1 MKMVQRWVSIFLSA
15 AILSTLVA
23 CSTADDKGQTQLA
36 GTQAPAGSVQELFGS
51 SLFVGDSIIG
61 GLTNDDQLPEANVM
75 GGLGA
80 TVQSTLDNVEEIK
93 IRKPSYVFLS
103 MGQND
108 LAEPLEEAKKTF
120 LQQYSRLVDRIK
132 ELLPATRV
140 YVLSITP
147 VDAASPVGAFR
158 NPQIETFNAA
168 LQKMA
173 IEKGVYYIDLAPI
186 FRQHKIQYDEDG
198 SHFTNAFYP
207 ILLGYLKEW
216 TDLAHQPRGPAVTDS
231 NEAYKAAFRDSVF
244 LGDSILGALSYL
256 NKLDPA
262 NVIAPSG
269 ATLDLALLNVEKLAI
284 QAPEHVFILLG
295 SNDIRFSNKQEFVER
310 YRQLIG
316 SIRNKLPKAKL
327 HILSIPAVAEEAQK
341 LEPRYANIT
350 DFNQALEQLADE
362 VNVEYVD
369 LSPLFAAN
377 KIHYADNGVHFK
389 PDFYPLLLDYLKGLV
404 KQGDGRL
411 VGKRQT
417 APTF

>member
-23 CSTADDKGQTQLA
+23 CGAADDKGQTQLA
-36 GTQAPAGSVQELFGS
+36 TTQVPAGSVQELFSS

-61 GLTNDDQLPEANVM
+61 GLTNDDLLPEANVM

-80 TVQSTLDNVEEIK
+80 TVQSTLDNVEEIAS
-93 IRKPSYVFLS
+93 RKPSHVFLS

-108 LAEPLEEAKKTF
+108 LGEPTEEAKETF
-120 LQQYSRLVDRIK
+120 VQQYTQLVDRIR
-132 ELLPATRV
+132 ELMPAARV

-147 VDAASPVGAFR
+147 IDTALPFSA
-158 NPQIETFNAA
+158 NMNQQIETFNAA
-168 LQKMA
+168 LQKLA
-173 IEKGVYYIDLAPI
+173 KEKGVDHIDLAPI

-198 SHFTNAFYP
+198 SHFKNAFYP
-207 ILLGYLKEW
+207 ILLGYLEEQ
-216 TDLAHQPRGPAVTDS
+216 TDLAHQPRGPALTDP
-231 NEAYKAAFRDSVF
+231 NEAYKAAFRHSVF

-256 NKLDPA
+256 NKVDPA

-269 ATLDLALLNVEKLAI
+269 ATLDLALLNVETLVN

-295 SNDIRFSNKQEFVER
+295 SNDIRLSDKQEFVER

-327 HILSIPAVAEEAQK
+327 HILSIPPVAEEALKQ
-341 LEPRYANIT
+341 EPRYANIT
-350 DFNQALEQLADE
+350 DFNQALEQLADDFK
-362 VNVEYVD
+362 VDYVD
-369 LSPLFAAN
+369 LSPLFAVN

-404 KQGDGRL
+404 K
-411 VGKRQT
+411 
-417 APTF
+417 

>member
-1 MKMVQRWVSIFLSA
+1 MKRVQRWVSIFLSA
-15 AILSTLVA
+15 VILSTLAA
-23 CSTADDKGQTQLA
+23 CGAADDKGQTQLA
-36 GTQAPAGSVQELFGS
+36 ATQEPTGSVQELFGS

-61 GLTNDDQLPEANVM
+61 GLTNDDLLPEANVM

-80 TVQSTLDNVEEIK
+80 TVQTTLDNLEEIAS
-93 IRKPSYVFLS
+93 RKPSHLFLS

-108 LAEPLEEAKKTF
+108 LGEQPEEAKKTF
-120 LQQYSRLVDRIK
+120 VQKYTRLVDRIR
-132 ELLPATRV
+132 ELLPAARV

-147 VDAASPVGAFR
+147 VDAASPVGAFM
-158 NPQIETFNAA
+158 NLQIETFNAA

-173 IEKGVYYIDLAPI
+173 KEKGVDYIDLAPI

-207 ILLGYLKEW
+207 ILLDYLKEW
-216 TDLAHQPRGPAVTDS
+216 TDLAHQPRGPVVTDP
-231 NEAYKAAFRDSVF
+231 NETYKAAFRHSVF

-256 NKLDPA
+256 NKLDSA

-269 ATLDLALLNVEKLAI
+269 ATLALALPNVERLAG

-295 SNDIRFSNKQEFVER
+295 SNDIRLSDKQEFVEG

-316 SIRNKLPKAKL
+316 SIRNKLPKATL
-327 HILSIPAVAEEAQK
+327 HILSIPPVAEEALK
-341 LEPRYANIT
+341 REPRYANIT
-350 DFNQALEQLADE
+350 DFNKALEQLADE
-362 VNVEYVD
+362 VKINYVD

-389 PDFYPLLLDYLKGLV
+389 PDFYPLLLDYLKGFV
-404 KQGDGRL
+404 K
-411 VGKRQT
+411 
-417 APTF
+417 

>member
-1 MKMVQRWVSIFLSA
+1 MKMVQRWVNIFLSA

-23 CSTADDKGQTQLA
+23 CGSADDKGQIQLA
-36 GTQAPAGSVQELFGS
+36 TTQAPAGSVQELFGS

-61 GLTNDDQLPEANVM
+61 GLTNDDLLPEVNVM

-80 TVQSTLDNVEEIK
+80 TVQSTLDNVEEIAS
-93 IRKPSYVFLS
+93 RKPSHLFLS

-108 LAEPLEEAKKTF
+108 LGEPPEEAKKTF
-120 LQQYSRLVDRIK
+120 VQQYARLVDRIRD
-132 ELLPATRV
+132 LLSAARV

-147 VDAASPVGAFR
+147 VDDASPVGAFM

-173 IEKGVYYIDLAPI
+173 KEKGVEYIDLAPI

-198 SHFTNAFYP
+198 SHFKNTFYP

-216 TDLAHQPRGPAVTDS
+216 TDLAHQPRGPAVTDP
-231 NEAYKAAFRDSVF
+231 NEAYNAAFRHSVF

-256 NKLDPA
+256 NKLDQA

-269 ATLDLALLNVEKLAI
+269 ATLALALLNVEKLAS
-284 QAPEHVFILLG
+284 QAPKHVFILLG
-295 SNDIRFSNKQEFVER
+295 SNDIRVSDKQEFVER

-327 HILSIPAVAEEAQK
+327 HILSIPPVAEEALKQV
-341 LEPRYANIT
+341 PRYANIT

-362 VNVEYVD
+362 VKVDYVD

-389 PDFYPLLLDYLKGLV
+389 PDFYPLFLDYLKGLV
-404 KQGDGRL
+404 K
-411 VGKRQT
+411 
-417 APTF
+417 

>member
-23 CSTADDKGQTQLA
+23 CGATDDKRQTQPA
-36 GTQAPAGSVQELFGS
+36 TTQAPAGSVHELFGS

-61 GLTNDDQLPEANVM
+61 GLTNDDLLPEANVM

-80 TVQSTLDNVEEIK
+80 TVQTTLDNVEEITS
-93 IRKPSYVFLS
+93 RKPSHVFLS

-108 LAEPLEEAKKTF
+108 LGEPLEEAKKTF
-120 LQQYSRLVDRIK
+120 VQKYSQLVDRIR
-132 ELLPATRV
+132 ELLPAAHV
-140 YVLSITP
+140 YTMSITP
-147 VDAASPVGAFR
+147 VDTTSPFGASM

-173 IEKGVYYIDLAPI
+173 KEKGVDYIDLAPI

-207 ILLGYLKEW
+207 ILLDYLKEW
-216 TDLAHQPRGPAVTDS
+216 TDLANQPRGPAITDP
-231 NEAYKAAFRDSVF
+231 NEAYKAAFRHSVF

-256 NKLDPA
+256 SKVDSA

-269 ATLDLALLNVEKLAI
+269 ATLSLALMNVEKLSSR
-284 QAPEHVFILLG
+284 APEHVFILLG
-295 SNDIRFSNKQEFVER
+295 SNDIRLSDKQEFLER

-316 SIRNKLPKAKL
+316 SIRNEVPNAKL
-327 HILSIPAVAEEAQK
+327 HILSIPPVAEEAQK
-341 LEPRYANIT
+341 QEPRYANIP
-350 DFNQALEQLADE
+350 DFNQALEQFADE
-362 VNVEYVD
+362 VKVHYVD

-377 KIHYADNGVHFK
+377 KIHYANNGVHFK
-389 PDFYPLLLDYLKGLV
+389 PDFYPLLLDYLKEIV
-404 KQGDGRL
+404 K
-411 VGKRQT
+411 
-417 APTF
+417 

>member
-1 MKMVQRWVSIFLSA
+1 MKMVQQWVSIFLSA
-15 AILSTLVA
+15 AILLPLVA
-23 CSTADDKGQTQLA
+23 CGAADDKGQTQLA
-36 GTQAPAGSVQELFGS
+36 ATQAPAGSVQELFGS

-61 GLTNDDQLPEANVM
+61 GLTNDDLLPEANVM

-93 IRKPSYVFLS
+93 SRKPSYVFLS

-120 LQQYSRLVDRIK
+120 VQQYSRLVDRIK
-132 ELLPATRV
+132 ELLPAARV

-158 NPQIETFNAA
+158 NPQIETFNEA

-173 IEKGVYYIDLAPI
+173 IEKGVDYIDLAPI

-256 NKLDPA
+256 
-262 NVIAPSG
+262 
-269 ATLDLALLNVEKLAI
+269 
-284 QAPEHVFILLG
+284 
-295 SNDIRFSNKQEFVER
+295 
-310 YRQLIG
+310 
-316 SIRNKLPKAKL
+316 
-327 HILSIPAVAEEAQK
+327 
-341 LEPRYANIT
+341 PR
-350 DFNQALEQLADE
+350 
-362 VNVEYVD
+362 
-369 LSPLFAAN
+369 
-377 KIHYADNGVHFK
+377 K
-389 PDFYPLLLDYLKGLV
+389 P
-404 KQGDGRL
+404 
-411 VGKRQT
+411 
-417 APTF
+417 